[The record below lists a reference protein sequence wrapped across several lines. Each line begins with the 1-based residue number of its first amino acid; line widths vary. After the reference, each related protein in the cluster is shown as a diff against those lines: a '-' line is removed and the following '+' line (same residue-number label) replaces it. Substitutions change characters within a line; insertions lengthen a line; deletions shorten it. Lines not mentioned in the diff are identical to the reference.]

1 MEMNSTDPQ
10 PKPSPHTGDETIIRQ
25 LTGDFDAAWNNRD
38 AARMAAFFI
47 ADGDFQFQTGAMLS
61 GRAEIEAYYAGKLFP
76 RMPPPYRHL
85 TLPQY
90 TRFVRSDLIIGGGEV
105 EIYTLK
111 DGEKKV
117 RRKFLFTTVLVL
129 EEKNW
134 KIAAIRLMAPE
145 TAV

>member
-1 MEMNSTDPQ
+1 
-10 PKPSPHTGDETIIRQ
+10 
-25 LTGDFDAAWNNRD
+25 
-38 AARMAAFFI
+38 
-47 ADGDFQFQTGAMLS
+47 
-61 GRAEIEAYYAGKLFP
+61 
-76 RMPPPYRHL
+76 
-85 TLPQY
+85 
-90 TRFVRSDLIIGGGEV
+90 VRSDLIIGGGEV

-134 KIAAIRLMAPE
+134 KIAAIRLMVPE